1 MAKTASIQLRVE
13 PELKDYLMAA
23 AAAENRS
30 ITNYIETL
38 LRSEMKKKE
47 ENNHE

>member
-13 PELKDYLMAA
+13 PELKERLMAA

-38 LRSEMKKKE
+38 LRNEMERKDKE
-47 ENNHE
+47 D